1 MIVCQCNVLTR
12 ADVLS
17 VFAREHVVMPRTP
30 AQVQRCLGCAPQCG
44 CCASAVREI
53 LVEAGF
59 TGCTVGCAACP
70 GEGGADVANDEGG
83 LASLGA
89 PSRQG
94 RVAFGGAGV
103 QAS

>member
-17 VFAREHVVMPRTP
+17 VYAREHVVMPRTP

-53 LVEAGF
+53 LVEAGI
-59 TGCTVGCAACP
+59 TGCTVGCPACP
-70 GEGGADVANDEGG
+70 GEGGADAANDEGDR
-83 LASLGA
+83 AARAA
-89 PSRQG
+89 PPRPVQA
-94 RVAFGGAGV
+94 AFG
-103 QAS
+103 